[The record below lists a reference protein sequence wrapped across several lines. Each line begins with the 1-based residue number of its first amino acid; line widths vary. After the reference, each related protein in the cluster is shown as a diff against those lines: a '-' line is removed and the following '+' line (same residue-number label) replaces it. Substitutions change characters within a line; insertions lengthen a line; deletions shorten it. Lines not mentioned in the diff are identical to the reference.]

1 MNHHVVV
8 VGGGITG
15 LATAFSILVNANENI
30 SVSLFEASSS
40 TGGLIR
46 TSPFAGL
53 DAVDEGADSFLMRVP
68 FAHDLAR
75 EVGLAGALTSPTSAH
90 AAVWH
95 ERLHPIP
102 PALVLG
108 VPAGMSSIAF
118 GSLLSPS
125 AKLRAALD
133 IVLPPRKTEHD
144 CIGAAVRAR
153 FGRQVN
159 ERLVDPLI
167 GSIYAADT
175 DNFSLE
181 AVPQVASL
189 ATERSMLLAA
199 RKTRASVT
207 ATGPVF
213 AAPLRGMGALTSSVR
228 ERIESFGGH
237 IHTGARVTSVTQGDA
252 GRYSVAYVDEGG
264 HTQVDAHAVVLA
276 TPARHTADIVRSL
289 DKEVAD
295 YLSTRVHAS
304 VALITVHIPKNQ
316 WKSSLNGSG
325 YLVPKPDQRW
335 VTAASFGSNK
345 WAHWVPSDDSVIL
358 RVSLGRD
365 GLDVM
370 HHDDQTLVNL
380 MLADLKHHLG
390 VDLEPIAC
398 RISRWPESF
407 PQYRPY
413 HFAALRRAEQAL
425 ASAAPGVFLAGA
437 SYRGIGIPAC
447 VQQARSA
454 AAATL
459 EHVGSTRS

>member
-1 MNHHVVV
+1 
-8 VGGGITG
+8 
-15 LATAFSILVNANENI
+15 
-30 SVSLFEASSS
+30 
-40 TGGLIR
+40 
-46 TSPFAGL
+46 
-53 DAVDEGADSFLMRVP
+53 
-68 FAHDLAR
+68 
-75 EVGLAGALTSPTSAH
+75 
-90 AAVWH
+90 
-95 ERLHPIP
+95 
-102 PALVLG
+102 
-108 VPAGMSSIAF
+108 MSSIAF
-118 GSLLSPS
+118 GSLLSTS
-125 AKLRAALD
+125 AKLRASLD
-133 IVLPPRKTEHD
+133 VVLPRRKTEHD
-144 CIGAAVRAR
+144 CLGAAVRAR

-181 AVPQVASL
+181 AVPQVAAL

-199 RKTRASVT
+199 RKTRSAAT

-213 AAPLRGMGALTSSVR
+213 VAPLRGMGALTSAVR
-228 ERIESFGGH
+228 ERFESFGGH
-237 IHTGARVTSVTQGDA
+237 IRTGARVTSVARGDA
-252 GRYSVAYVDEGG
+252 GRYSVAYVDEHG
-264 HTQVDAHAVVLA
+264 HSQIDAHAVVLA

-304 VALITVHIPKNQ
+304 VALITVQVPKNQ

-380 MLADLKHHLG
+380 MLADLKRHLG
-390 VDLEPIAC
+390 VDLQPTTC

-407 PQYRPY
+407 PQYRPH
-413 HFAALRRAEQAL
+413 HFASLARAERAL

-447 VQQARSA
+447 VQQARTA
-454 AAATL
+454 AAAAL
-459 EHVGSTRS
+459 DHVGSTRT